1 MLYFLILYVFSKFM
15 QRLSVI
21 TWDKFSKILRI
32 VLAFNSYITISKLK
46 DNAHQIVY
54 L

>member
-1 MLYFLILYVFSKFM
+1 MLYFLIYTYFQSLCKD
-15 QRLSVI
+15 LSVI
-21 TWDKFSKILRI
+21 TWNKFSKILRI
-32 VLAFNSYITISKLK
+32 VLTFNSYITISKLK